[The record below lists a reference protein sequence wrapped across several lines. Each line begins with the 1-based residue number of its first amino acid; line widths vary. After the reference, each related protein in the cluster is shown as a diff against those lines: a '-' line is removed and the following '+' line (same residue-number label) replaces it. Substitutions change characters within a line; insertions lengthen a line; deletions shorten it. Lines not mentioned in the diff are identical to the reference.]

1 MSPRDFR
8 IELHTTLLRFLWRQW
23 SQLGVAGE
31 IAFQDRWIIDPEA
44 LLLATL
50 RLGRF
55 DPRLFDEV
63 MAWCVQ
69 NGRWLSL
76 QRLKNLARAP
86 VLSVVE
92 LGKSSGVDVPRQ
104 EQAADADRRILA
116 AFATIMDARD
126 TRSRWRPFITKHE
139 VPVEAGEPYF
149 LELDGSPLPLWGTLD
164 PHFAAQGF
172 QRPQV
177 SLRNLALPVPM
188 DSPCCLIFK
197 LRALFGLSPRAE
209 VSAYLLARGASKTP
223 DIARECFYSL
233 PAVRDTLGEL
243 ALAGFAYGPN
253 RGAYRIDDERWLPFL
268 GLVCPVPDWIDWPR
282 VFSALLL
289 AIDTLAAIDR
299 DAPSDYLKAS
309 RMLSLAET
317 LKRALFQS
325 GLPNPFLTPIALD
338 DIERTFPDCLAQ
350 LVTLLSEGVS

>member
-1 MSPRDFR
+1 MSPTDFR
-8 IELHTTLLRFLWRQW
+8 IELHTALLRFLWRQW

-31 IAFQDRWIIDPEA
+31 IPFLDHWIIDPEA

-76 QRLKNLARAP
+76 QRLKNLARTP
-86 VLSVVE
+86 VLSVAE
-92 LGKSSGVDVPRQ
+92 WGKSSGADVPGQGR
-104 EQAADADRRILA
+104 AADADRRILS
-116 AFATIMDARD
+116 AFAAVMDARD
-126 TRSRWRPFITKHE
+126 TRARWRPFITKHE
-139 VPVEAGEPYF
+139 ISAEAGEPYF

-177 SLRNLALPVPM
+177 SLRNLTLPVPM
-188 DSPCCLIFK
+188 DAPCCLIFK

-209 VSAYLLARGASKTP
+209 VSAYLLGRGASKTP

-233 PAVRDTLGEL
+233 PAVRDALGEL
-243 ALAGFAYGPN
+243 ALAGVAYGPN
-253 RGAYRIDDERWLPFL
+253 RGAYRIDDEHWLPFL
-268 GLVCPVPDWIDWPR
+268 GLARPVPDWIDWPR
-282 VFSALLL
+282 VFSALFL
-289 AIDTLAAIDR
+289 AIDTLAAIDC

-325 GLPNPFLTPIALD
+325 GLPNPFLTPTTLD
-338 DIERTFPDCLAQ
+338 DIERTFPGRLAQ
-350 LVTLLSEGVS
+350 LVALLSDGVN